1 MTRRSLTAEQ
11 EGQVRAFLSLK
22 WSYSVIIKHFKG
34 EGITITKNIISRIR
48 HRKENDEKSSRAAAP
63 GQKRK
68 AGKRDLKVLSAMLDN
83 VNPPTQAAMARKLK
97 VSPRSIRRYIG
108 ILKRR
113 KVKKGKV
120 HALSPSMIEK
130 RAARSNRL
138 YNRLRGDQYKKYI
151 TSDEAWVY
159 LTGTGGTRDIQYL
172 TSDQTWHEKENQP
185 VQSHPKG
192 IMVWVAFDDNRI
204 FSPQFV
210 KPGCKVKA
218 DYYIKKVLA
227 PFFHEYNQYYPNKNM
242 IFHHDSAPAHTARK
256 TLKFFEEQKIPFMP
270 PGDLPPVQE
279 KML

>member
-1 MTRRSLTAEQ
+1 M
-11 EGQVRAFLSLK
+11 
-22 WSYSVIIKHFKG
+22 
-34 EGITITKNIISRIR
+34 
-48 HRKENDEKSSRAAAP
+48 
-63 GQKRK
+63 
-68 AGKRDLKVLSAMLDN
+68 
-83 VNPPTQAAMARKLK
+83 
-97 VSPRSIRRYIG
+97 
-108 ILKRR
+108 
-113 KVKKGKV
+113 
-120 HALSPSMIEK
+120 
-130 RAARSNRL
+130 
-138 YNRLRGDQYKKYI
+138 
-151 TSDEAWVY
+151 Y
-159 LTGTGGTRDIQYL
+159 LTGTGATRDIQYL

-270 PGDLPPVQE
+270 PGDWLPNSPDAAPCDFWLWGYLKHKLKQRKVTTIE
-279 KML
+279 GLKRAVRDELRNIPDDMRKKALASWPKRVYKIMKAEGKHIENK